1 MSEQS
6 PGRPA
11 PAAAPQRFQAVDA
24 DAVCEQCGTVNDDGT
39 LLCRVCG
46 QNLRDQRAR
55 RLAGVQAPA
64 MAESKVSRVRIFT
77 GVLSVVGL
85 LIVVLLVLNLPRIE
99 AVLTTAL
106 SEDPIASIGSEALF
120 SGPDAPIY
128 EGLLTELND
137 YPSTRAQ
144 VQDALNSP
152 LAEATYNGRYLLMPA
167 GALTPDRAIGE
178 AAVSRRGN
186 RIFFVALL
194 TQPSLEIRGSATLEE
209 VEEVQNE
216 GEEVAIRPV
225 VRNSAGF
232 RDESGTEIR
241 GFGLAEPLATGGHR
255 VFVIE
260 DTGSEDDPGKQTQIF
275 AYRIR

>member
-1 MSEQS
+1 MSEQT

-55 RLAGVQAPA
+55 RLAGVQAPDMGEA
-64 MAESKVSRVRIFT
+64 KVSRVRIFT
-77 GVLSVVGL
+77 GVLSVAGIL
-85 LIVVLLVLNLPRIE
+85 LVILIVLNLPRIE
-99 AVLTTAL
+99 AVLTSEL
-106 SEDPIASIGSEALF
+106 SEAPIASVGSEALF
-120 SGPDAPIY
+120 SGPDAAIY
-128 EGLLTELND
+128 DNLLAELND

-144 VQDALNSP
+144 VQDAIETP
-152 LAEATYNGRYLLMPA
+152 LAEATYNGRYVLMPA

-186 RIFFVALL
+186 RVYFVALIS
-194 TQPSLEIRGSATLEE
+194 QPFMEIRGSALL
-209 VEEVQNE
+209 EEVQND
-216 GEEVAIRPV
+216 GEEAAIRPV
-225 VRNSAGF
+225 VRNSAGYI
-232 RDESGTEIR
+232 DENGTELR

-255 VFVIE
+255 VFVIQDAGNE
-260 DTGSEDDPGKQTQIF
+260 EETGQQTQVF

>member
-1 MSEQS
+1 MSEQT

-55 RLAGVQAPA
+55 RLAGVQSPETSEA
-64 MAESKVSRVRIFT
+64 KVSRTRLFT
-77 GVLSVVGL
+77 GVLSVIGIV
-85 LIVVLLVLNLPRIE
+85 LIIILVISLPRIE
-99 AVLTTAL
+99 AGLASAL
-106 SEDPIASIGSEALF
+106 SEDPIASTGSEDLF
-120 SGPDAPIY
+120 SGPNASIY
-128 EGLLTELND
+128 DGLLTELHD

-144 VQDALNSP
+144 VQDALSTP
-152 LAEATYNGRYLLMPA
+152 LVEDTYNGRYILMPA
-167 GALTPDRAIGE
+167 GALTPDRIAGE

-186 RIFFVALL
+186 RIYFVAVL
-194 TQPSLEIRGSATLEE
+194 TNPAVEVRGSAELEE
-209 VEEVQNE
+209 IQNE
-216 GEEVAIRPV
+216 GEDVVIGPV

-232 RDESGTEIR
+232 IDASGVEVR
-241 GFGLAEPLATGGHR
+241 GFGLAQPIATGGHR
-255 VFVIE
+255 IFVFE
-260 DTGSEDDPGKQTQIF
+260 DTGSNENPGKQIQLF

>member
-1 MSEQS
+1 MSEQT

-11 PAAAPQRFQAVDA
+11 PTAAPPRFQAVDA

-64 MAESKVSRVRIFT
+64 LTEGKVSRVRIFT
-77 GVLSVVGL
+77 GVLSFIG
-85 LIVVLLVLNLPRIE
+85 ILLVIIAAVSIRQIE
-99 AVLTTAL
+99 AGLATAL
-106 SEDPIASIGSEALF
+106 SEDPIASVGSEGLF
-120 SGPDAPIY
+120 DGPDVSIY
-128 EGLLTELND
+128 ETLLTELTD

-152 LAEATYNGRYLLMPA
+152 LSEETYNGRYVLMPA

-186 RIFFVALL
+186 RVYFVANL
-194 TQPSLEIRGSATLEE
+194 TNPAIEVRGTASL
-209 VEEVQNE
+209 EEVQNE

-225 VRNSAGF
+225 VRNSAGY
-232 RDESGTEIR
+232 RDADGVEVR
-241 GFGLAEPLATGGHR
+241 GFGLAEPLPSGGHR
-255 VFVIE
+255 VFILE
-260 DTGSEDDPGKQTQIF
+260 DAGTEETPGQQTQIF